1 MTTLKTSSEIFAANQ
16 VLTVEIAKSLLGQ
29 RIQTVYSGYRGQDG
43 DENFV
48 IGQVVSE
55 LEYYR
60 NLKEECYQ
68 NNPKFK
74 NRAEYWESYMTE
86 KQLSEHRNKMV
97 IITADGRNTFIYA
110 HSFNDGSFTCSDSD
124 RFVYYVVVDKA
135 QELELTRVYHQ
146 KGDGRVCDFL
156 TNLTLEEVIEKNDWL
171 KETDRKIIKTR
182 SEKVIINDNPKCRET
197 IKENGILSYEYLDK
211 KPDAYADERAWN
223 EMYQK
228 TTGNPLP
235 KGGILR

>member
-1 MTTLKTSSEIFAANQ
+1 MCCIFAYQLINKTGVHQYKHGKTIMTTQEIFAANQ
-16 VLTVEIAKSLLGQ
+16 ILTVDIAKSLIGQ

-43 DENFV
+43 DDSFV

-68 NNPKFK
+68 NDPKFK

-110 HSFNDGSFTCSDSD
+110 HHFNNGAFTCSDSD
-124 RFVYYVVVDKA
+124 RYVYFMIIGYPDP
-135 QELELTRVYHQ
+135 TRTVSTKEEALNSAISEISKLLKVEIDSYSNY
-146 KGDGRVCDFL
+146 KVNEISAGVCEATDFL
-156 TNLTLEEVIEKNDWL
+156 PAIQ
-171 KETDRKIIKTR
+171 IIDNGKLG
-182 SEKVIINDNPKCRET
+182 INTTWRYIN
-197 IKENGILSYEYLDK
+197 EN
-211 KPDAYADERAWN
+211 
-223 EMYQK
+223 
-228 TTGNPLP
+228 
-235 KGGILR
+235 

>member
-1 MTTLKTSSEIFAANQ
+1 MTTQEIFAANQ
-16 VLTVEIAKSLLGQ
+16 ILTVDIAKSLIGQ

-43 DENFV
+43 DDSFV

-68 NNPKFK
+68 NDPKFN

-110 HSFNDGSFTCSDSD
+110 HHSNNGAFTCSDSD
-124 RFVYYVVVDKA
+124 RFVYYVAVNKIKATKSVNMFDTGEVAIIEGKYYPQLSFEKLSVDS
-135 QELELTRVYHQ
+135 Q
-146 KGDGRVCDFL
+146 KRLKGCVG
-156 TNLTLEEVIEKNDWL
+156 VI
-171 KETDRKIIKTR
+171 
-182 SEKVIINDNPKCRET
+182 
-197 IKENGILSYEYLDK
+197 
-211 KPDAYADERAWN
+211 DERGKEQWFTPDHF
-223 EMYQK
+223 E
-228 TTGNPLP
+228 L
-235 KGGILR
+235 

>member
-124 RFVYYVVVDKA
+124 RFVYYIAVNQIKA
-135 QELELTRVYHQ
+135 VKSVNMFDTDEVAIIEGKYYAQLAFEKLSTDSQ
-146 KGDGRVCDFL
+146 KRLKGCVG
-156 TNLTLEEVIEKNDWL
+156 VI
-171 KETDRKIIKTR
+171 
-182 SEKVIINDNPKCRET
+182 
-197 IKENGILSYEYLDK
+197 
-211 KPDAYADERAWN
+211 DERGKEQWFTP
-223 EMYQK
+223 EHFQ
-228 TTGNPLP
+228 L
-235 KGGILR
+235 

>member
-1 MTTLKTSSEIFAANQ
+1 MTTLKTSSDIFAANQ
-16 VLTVEIAKSLLGQ
+16 ILTVEIAKSLIGQ

-48 IGQVVSE
+48 IGEVVSE

-110 HSFNDGSFTCSDSD
+110 HSFNDGAFTCSDSD
-124 RFVYYVVVDKA
+124 RFVYYVQVGYPDSTRTVNIK
-135 QELELTRVYHQ
+135 QEALENAISEMAKFLGIEKENYTDYRINEIAS
-146 KGDGRVCDFL
+146 GICEATDFL
-156 TNLTLEEVIEKNDWL
+156 PAIQLL
-171 KETDRKIIKTR
+171 
-182 SEKVIINDNPKCRET
+182 DNGKLGANTTWRYLH
-197 IKENGILSYEYLDK
+197 EN
-211 KPDAYADERAWN
+211 
-223 EMYQK
+223 
-228 TTGNPLP
+228 
-235 KGGILR
+235 